1 MPFLRLFAAI
11 PVLSSSFDFSHLSLP
26 VEGTKTGSMS
36 LVPDEKDR
44 TRSPK
49 RRGLRLV
56 FWPIILVLGAV
67 VAGALVVKNLS
78 LGSDSGRSSHSST
91 GTKPT
96 PPAAPRTVEDYVDLI
111 NYEYALLRPDQRPIA
126 TVLHEEVASLNVSGQ
141 PLMALNNVILSG
153 LQKLQP
159 GDDATPIRTA
169 VQRCRSYA
177 NEIFQRYQNILND
190 VTAKLISVNL
200 SPTIASAVAK
210 AFAERIQTTE
220 AVARAAAL
228 NDVCS
233 RIGSLL
239 DLLSNNPTKWKRD
252 SDGNL
257 LSVDRAFTDQFNT
270 GTNAL
275 NTAIRK
281 LNGAVP

>member
-1 MPFLRLFAAI
+1 MHSRSLLAFFLVRFFTF
-11 PVLSSSFDFSHLSLP
+11 VFT
-26 VEGTKTGSMS
+26 GRRTKTGSMS
-36 LVPDEKDR
+36 LVPDEKGR
-44 TRSPK
+44 NLSTK
-49 RRGLRLV
+49 RRGFRLL

-67 VAGALVVKNLS
+67 VAGALLVKNLS
-78 LGSDSGRSSHSST
+78 LGSDSGQSSHSSA

-96 PPAAPRTVEDYVDLI
+96 PPAAPRTAEDYVNLI
-111 NYEYALLRPDQRPIA
+111 NYEYAILRPDQRPIA

-141 PLMALNNVILSG
+141 PLTTLNSVILSG

-159 GDDATPIRTA
+159 GDDPTPIRTA
-169 VQRCRSYA
+169 IQQCRSYA
-177 NEIFQRYQNILND
+177 NEIDQRYQNILND

-252 SDGNL
+252 NNGNL
-257 LSVDRAFTDQFNT
+257 LSEDRAFTGQFNT
-270 GTNAL
+270 STKEL

-281 LNGAVP
+281 LNGDVP